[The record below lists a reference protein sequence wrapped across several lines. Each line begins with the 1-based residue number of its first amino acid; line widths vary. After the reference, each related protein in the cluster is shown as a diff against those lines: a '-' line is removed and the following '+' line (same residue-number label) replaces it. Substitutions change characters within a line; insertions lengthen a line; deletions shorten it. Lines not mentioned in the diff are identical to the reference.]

1 MAIFYEGG
9 QGFSTVNYRRVIL
22 KESPWMRNTC
32 FENRGKL
39 KTECIAV
46 RQVVSC
52 LVDTRDE
59 RVGRYLG

>member
-9 QGFSTVNYRRVIL
+9 QGFATVNYRRVIL

-52 LVDTRDE
+52 LVDT
-59 RVGRYLG
+59 